1 MRVCLLASGSKGNA
15 IYLESRRSRILIDA
29 GLSAREIRKRL
40 AIVGVQ
46 AEDLDAIF
54 VTHEH
59 SDHIRGLGPL
69 ARMCKLPVYLHH
81 QARTAMNDI
90 GRLPIVEEFDDG
102 EHFAWRDL
110 AIHSFPVTHDSV
122 APVGFVIETDEGKV
136 GVATDLGIA
145 TRLVSD
151 RLKNCRVLILE
162 SNHDEDL
169 LRDGPYPWP
178 LKQRVRSNHGHLS
191 NNAAAH
197 LLESVLW
204 DGLDAVFL
212 AHLSETNNHPRLAER
227 CAREV
232 LERQDACHPH
242 LVVGAQHETSFC
254 FQV

>member
-15 IYLESRRSRILIDA
+15 IYVESRRSRILIDA

-40 AIVGVQ
+40 AVIGVH

-69 ARMCKLPVYLHH
+69 ARMCQLPVYLHH
-81 QARTAMNDI
+81 QTRAALSDI
-90 GRLPIVEEFDDG
+90 GRLPIVEEFDAG
-102 EHFAWRDL
+102 ENLAWRDL

-162 SNHDEDL
+162 SNHDEDM

-204 DGLDAVFL
+204 EGLDAVFL
-212 AHLSETNNHPRLAER
+212 AHLSETNNHPQLAER
-227 CAREV
+227 CAREI
-232 LERQDACHPH
+232 LESQERCRPH

-254 FQV
+254 YQV